1 VYLKDRKEIQ
11 RTARVFRG
19 WLGDRTAH
27 AGFKYGELD
36 WQGNPQRPVGIN
48 PKGATRNGQNVD
60 GVLPDDMRRG
70 GPLRFP
76 PGKTKYVWEALQG
89 AIVQA
94 EILYRAGYDT
104 WEWEDRAI
112 LRAVEFLYRIGW
124 KAEGDDTWQIWL
136 VNRRYGTSLPTSD
149 KARPGK
155 NMGWTDWTHR

>member
-1 VYLKDRKEIQ
+1 VYLKDRKEIE

-19 WLGDRTAH
+19 WLGDRRAH

-48 PKGATRNGQNVD
+48 PKGATRNGQNID